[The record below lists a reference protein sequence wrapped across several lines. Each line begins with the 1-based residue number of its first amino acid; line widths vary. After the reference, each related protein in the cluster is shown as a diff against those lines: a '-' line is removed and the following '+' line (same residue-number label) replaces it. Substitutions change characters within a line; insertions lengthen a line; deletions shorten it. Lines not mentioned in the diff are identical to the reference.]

1 MPFHLCTSTS
11 LTVFE
16 YEKKY
21 LQIKIIKY
29 WY

>member
-1 MPFHLCTSTS
+1 MPFHLCISTL